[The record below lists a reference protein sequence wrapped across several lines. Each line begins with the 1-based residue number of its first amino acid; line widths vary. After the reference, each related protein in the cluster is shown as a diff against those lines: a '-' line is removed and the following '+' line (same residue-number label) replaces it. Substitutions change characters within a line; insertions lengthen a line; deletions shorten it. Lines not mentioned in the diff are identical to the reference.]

1 MRALATG
8 APLGI
13 RRHLRR
19 GWGPAHAIDGFHAY
33 RMYPFVYVDGRHVPS
48 RAHAWENTIRSAHW
62 TTPHNGCQVFVHH
75 LTGPYLIR
83 FEARRRS
90 QRRCRTAPFVLPS
103 NTHSHTHART
113 LCHTDARTYAP
124 SLTAHTVHS
133 PGTSSRT
140 AFTRAPPQC
149 VHAALSILPHHSCT
163 RLNFN
168 GAHSGRALR

>member
-19 GWGPAHAIDGFHAY
+19 GWGPAHAIDGFHAC

-48 RAHAWENTIRSAHW
+48 RAHAWENTIRSAHL
-62 TTPHNGCQVFVHH
+62 TTPRDGRHVFVHH

-83 FEARRRS
+83 FEVRRR
-90 QRRCRTAPFVLPS
+90 RAAPFVLPS

-113 LCHTDARTYAP
+113 HALAR
-124 SLTAHTVHS
+124 SLVCSLASAASAHACS
-133 PGTSSRT
+133 ALRPEARRRRGSSSR
-140 AFTRAPPQC
+140 
-149 VHAALSILPHHSCT
+149 AAS
-163 RLNFN
+163 
-168 GAHSGRALR
+168 